1 VSAGVAAGLNLASE
15 KKKTHAIKNQISIG
29 AYLPSTQPM
38 GQCLKAC
45 IGDGGHDDKQ
55 EGLLRSSGGEYQLS
69 EEGSFSSSV
78 TQVPD
83 SDESNTD
90 YLPPGQN
97 KDAADRRKF
106 NVKKHREGTR
116 QFDIHNRTMS
126 TLGSGNL
133 RSAVALPQDVEP
145 NEWLSVNTIDFYNE
159 LSLLCGLVG
168 DEWSAQ
174 LKPGEGFPKG
184 FEYRWADGK
193 KIKKPIRC
201 SSSEYVQYVMQ
212 WVEEQ
217 LENKSLFPSE
227 GTGSTHDYPANFR
240 STMKKIVT
248 RLFRVYGT
256 HSLDAVLLESLF

>member
-1 VSAGVAAGLNLASE
+1 
-15 KKKTHAIKNQISIG
+15 
-29 AYLPSTQPM
+29 M

-45 IGDGGHDDKQ
+45 LSDDGHDDKQ
-55 EGLLRSSGGEYQLS
+55 EGLLQEGYQMA

-78 TQVPD
+78 VQSNTQD
-83 SDESNTD
+83 SNSTD
-90 YLPPGQN
+90 YLPPGQQ
-97 KDAADRRKF
+97 KGDHDYKRRF
-106 NVKKHREGTR
+106 NVKKHKEGTR

-133 RSAVALPQDVEP
+133 RQAVSLPQDVEP

-168 DEWSAQ
+168 EAWNAQ

-193 KIKKPIRC
+193 TIKKPIRC
-201 SSSEYVQYVMQ
+201 SSSEYVDYVMQ

-217 LENKSLFPSE
+217 LTNASLFPAE
-227 GTGSTHDYPANFR
+227 GTGTTHEYPANFR
-240 STMKKIVT
+240 SAMKKIVT
-248 RLFRVYGT
+248 RLFRVYGMPFISST
-256 HSLDAVLLESLF
+256 G